1 MHLLRFGGAI
11 YDRGTTRLAN
21 LGRTF
26 TKFFGSPL
34 FLILPLV
41 LDEAKISFRLI
52 SSNSLA
58 GDGLFYANVYASFK
72 TVLQGRSL
80 AHREASGFYR
90 LKPLAFAVVALKN
103 KLSSAVAKLK
113 KSPAKPVPAKKAPAK
128 KAPAKK
134 APAKKLPA
142 KKAPAKKAP
151 AKKAPVK
158 KAPAKKESV
167 KKAPVRPTLAK
178 PTLAKPTLAKP
189 PVKKAPAKKPEA
201 EIIKGAHKT
210 ALTSSTAKGGATTI
224 SVYKPEVEASDV
236 VVVEEKRLVLPP
248 PIRKPKPGKKAPSL
262 KPIKA
267 APAPFVIE
275 GEENWTATELKAIRA
290 ELAKDL
296 IRLKKELAEIESEM
310 DDLIEASGVGAG
322 DDQADAGAKTFER
335 EHEISL
341 VYNARDM
348 VLQTERALE
357 RIDTKTYGRCEDC
370 GNAIGKARLQV
381 FPRATLCMLCKQKE
395 ERR

>member
-1 MHLLRFGGAI
+1 
-11 YDRGTTRLAN
+11 
-21 LGRTF
+21 
-26 TKFFGSPL
+26 
-34 FLILPLV
+34 
-41 LDEAKISFRLI
+41 
-52 SSNSLA
+52 
-58 GDGLFYANVYASFK
+58 
-72 TVLQGRSL
+72 
-80 AHREASGFYR
+80 
-90 LKPLAFAVVALKN
+90 VALKK

-113 KSPAKPVPAKKAPAK
+113 KKPAATKPVAKKAPAK
-128 KAPAKK
+128 KAPTKK
-134 APAKKLPA
+134 APAKKALA
-142 KKAPAKKAP
+142 KRAPAKKAP
-151 AKKAPVK
+151 AKP
-158 KAPAKKESV
+158 APA

-178 PTLAKPTLAKP
+178 KPLP
-189 PVKKAPAKKPEA
+189 KKPA
-201 EIIKGAHKT
+201 AQIMKGAHKT

-248 PIRKPKPGKKAPSL
+248 PVRTPKPGKKAPAL

-267 APAPFVIE
+267 APAPFVIA
-275 GEENWTATELKAIRA
+275 GEENWTATELKAIRS

-296 IRLKKELAEIESEM
+296 VRLKKELEEIESEM

>member
-1 MHLLRFGGAI
+1 
-11 YDRGTTRLAN
+11 
-21 LGRTF
+21 
-26 TKFFGSPL
+26 
-34 FLILPLV
+34 
-41 LDEAKISFRLI
+41 
-52 SSNSLA
+52 
-58 GDGLFYANVYASFK
+58 
-72 TVLQGRSL
+72 
-80 AHREASGFYR
+80 
-90 LKPLAFAVVALKN
+90 VALK
-103 KLSSAVAKLK
+103 KRFSSAVAKLK
-113 KSPAKPVPAKKAPAK
+113 KKPAVKKPTVKKAPAK

-134 APAKKLPA
+134 VPAKKVQAKKAAP
-142 KKAPAKKAP
+142 KKAPAKKVVANKSP
-151 AKKAPVK
+151 AKKAPIKPVL
-158 KAPAKKESV
+158 AKKP
-167 KKAPVRPTLAK
+167 PVRPSL
-178 PTLAKPTLAKP
+178 
-189 PVKKAPAKKPEA
+189 AKKPA
-201 EIIKGAHKT
+201 AQIIKGAHKT

-248 PIRKPKPGKKAPSL
+248 PVRKPKPGKKAPSL

-267 APAPFVIE
+267 APAPFVID
-275 GEENWTATELKAIRA
+275 GEENWTATEMKAIRS

-296 IRLKKELAEIESEM
+296 QRLKKELEEIESEM

-370 GNAIGKARLQV
+370 GSAIGKARLQV

>member
-1 MHLLRFGGAI
+1 
-11 YDRGTTRLAN
+11 
-21 LGRTF
+21 
-26 TKFFGSPL
+26 
-34 FLILPLV
+34 
-41 LDEAKISFRLI
+41 
-52 SSNSLA
+52 
-58 GDGLFYANVYASFK
+58 
-72 TVLQGRSL
+72 
-80 AHREASGFYR
+80 
-90 LKPLAFAVVALKN
+90 VALKK
-103 KLSSAVAKLK
+103 KLSSAVAKFK
-113 KSPAKPVPAKKAPAK
+113 KKPATKANVKKAPAK
-128 KAPAKK
+128 KTTPKKSPAKK
-134 APAKKLPA
+134 AVT
-142 KKAPAKKAP
+142 KKAPVKKAAVKKAP

-158 KAPAKKESV
+158 KAPL
-167 KKAPVRPTLAK
+167 KKAPVKPVLA
-178 PTLAKPTLAKP
+178 
-189 PVKKAPAKKPEA
+189 KKAPAKKPT

-224 SVYKPEVEASDV
+224 SVYKPEAEVSDI

-248 PIRKPKPGKKAPSL
+248 PVRKPKPGKKAPSL

-267 APAPFVIE
+267 APAPFVSE
-275 GEENWTATELKAIRA
+275 GEENWTATELKSIRS

-296 IRLKKELAEIESEM
+296 VRLKKELEEIESEM

-348 VLQTERALE
+348 VLQTERALD

-370 GNAIGKARLQV
+370 GSAIGKARLQV